1 MPLRHE
7 LKRQGSVAHP
17 TASGEDL
24 INQNFTIGK
33 GATSLIKM
41 AQHTCTKHIAVVKM
55 VNLPLHSKY
64 FEHERSALSRLNHKN
79 IVKLLSTDETNG
91 YLFLEYVPFP
101 SLFDCIQQSGRL
113 SEDIAF
119 KIFYQLVDAFVH
131 MHNLGI
137 SHQDIKP
144 ENICYNPSTHQIK
157 ILDFGLSL
165 YDDPI
170 STKFSGSPLYQS
182 PEIHSKQ
189 PYNRYS
195 ADIWSLG
202 ITMYEMLTGDTPFA
216 DCSDIDDLKDR
227 LLSQQNDLIQ
237 IPDYISKDAS
247 FLLKRMLTRDPD
259 QRISL
264 AEILELLQRSVDF

>member
-17 TASGEDL
+17 TASGEYR

-33 GATSLIKM
+33 GATGLIKM
-41 AQHTCTKHIAVVKM
+41 AQHTCTKQIAVVKM
-55 VNLPLHSKY
+55 VSLPIHSKY
-64 FEHERSALSRLNHKN
+64 FQNERTVLSRLNHQN
-79 IVKLLSTDETNG
+79 IVKLLSSDETNG

-101 SLFDCIQQSGRL
+101 SLFDYIQQCGRL
-113 SEDIAF
+113 PEEIAV
-119 KIFYQLVDAFVH
+119 KIFYQLVEAFVH

-137 SHQDIKP
+137 SHQDLKP
-144 ENICYNPSTHQIK
+144 ENICYNPSNHQIK

-165 YDDPI
+165 YDDSI
-170 STKFSGSPLYQS
+170 STNFSGSPLYQS

-189 PYNRYS
+189 PYNPYS

-202 ITMYEMLTGDTPFA
+202 ITFYEMLTGDTPYT

-227 LLSQQNDLIQ
+227 LLSQQTEPIQ

-259 QRISL
+259 QRIGL
-264 AEILELLQRSVDF
+264 GEILEIVEQRS